1 MQGEEILK
9 GSVIPVNLKFNF
21 LLLVSGRFISG
32 VGATVITFA
41 LSLYV
46 LDITGSAGTFSLVMS
61 LSVLPMVFINIFTGV
76 FVDRYDKKKIIVGA
90 DIICGVIVLIYSE
103 LLDFYPESIVLIIL
117 YVLTVS
123 TIQSFFNLAINSAIP
138 EIVNKDNISAAN
150 AAIQGITAVV
160 NIIGPILGAVLYTTV
175 GIKVI
180 FIFNGIVLVTAGLL
194 EIFLK
199 FTKPGTPSEDILS
212 KKGYLAD
219 LKTTFSYLYSQK
231 IIIFF
236 LVFAA
241 IVSLMYFPMVSMVLT
256 YVSYNI
262 MKVTEIQLS
271 FIQASTAIGTIA
283 GAALISFKRSLS
295 SHMIKNFFTLFKVQ
309 AVLFILWLL
318 PLGAQVLT
326 GNKWSITIIFS
337 IILVALSS
345 VNTLQNVSMIS
356 YFQFQIPK
364 ELLGRVF
371 GVFMTAAYIF
381 SPIGIWLYGFLLNF
395 TKWYYLTTVSGI
407 TLLLIGIFAV
417 RSQYYYDFIN
427 DFKIKQGV

>member
-76 FVDRYDKKKIIVGA
+76 FVDRYDKKIIIVGS

-180 FIFNGIVLVTAGLL
+180 FMFNGIVLVAAGLL

-199 FTKPGTPSEDILS
+199 FTKPNTPSDDILS

-262 MKVTEIQLS
+262 MKVTEIQMS
-271 FIQASTAIGTIA
+271 FIQASAAIGTIA
-283 GAALISFKRSLS
+283 GAALISFIRSLS
-295 SHMIKNFFTLFKVQ
+295 SHMIKKFFTLFKVQ

-395 TKWYYLTTVSGI
+395 IKWYYLTTVSGI

-417 RSQYYYDFIN
+417 RSKYYYDFIN

>member
-1 MQGEEILK
+1 MQGEEILNR
-9 GSVIPVNLKFNF
+9 SIIPVNLKFNL

-32 VGATVITFA
+32 IGATVITFA

-123 TIQSFFNLAINSAIP
+123 TIQAFFNLAINSAIP
-138 EIVNKDNISAAN
+138 EIVNKDGISAAN

-180 FIFNGIVLVTAGLL
+180 FMFNGIVLVAAGLL
-194 EIFLK
+194 EMFLK
-199 FTKPGTPSEDILS
+199 FKKPDTSSEDNLC
-212 KKGYLAD
+212 KKGYLED

-262 MKVTEIQLS
+262 MKVTEIQMS
-271 FIQASTAIGTIA
+271 FIQASAAIGTIA
-283 GAALISFKRSLS
+283 GAALISFIKSLS
-295 SHMIKNFFTLFKVQ
+295 SHMIKKFFTLFKVQ

-318 PLGAQVLT
+318 PLGAQVLI

-337 IILVALSS
+337 IILVTLSS

-395 TKWYYLTTVSGI
+395 IKWYYLTTVSGI

-417 RSQYYYDFIN
+417 RSKYYYDFIN
-427 DFKIKQGV
+427 DLKIKQGV

>member
-76 FVDRYDKKKIIVGA
+76 FVDRYDKKKIIVGS

-103 LLDFYPESIVLIIL
+103 LLGFYPENIVLIIL

-180 FIFNGIVLVTAGLL
+180 FMFNGIVLVTAGLL

-199 FTKPGTPSEDILS
+199 FTKPNSPSDDILS

-262 MKVTEIQLS
+262 MKVTEIQMS
-271 FIQASTAIGTIA
+271 FIQASAAIGTIA
-283 GAALISFKRSLS
+283 GAALISFIRSLS

-326 GNKWSITIIFS
+326 GNKWSITVIFS

-395 TKWYYLTTVSGI
+395 IKWYYLTTVSGI

-417 RSQYYYDFIN
+417 RSKYYYDFIN

>member
-1 MQGEEILK
+1 MQGEEIFK

-76 FVDRYDKKKIIVGA
+76 FVDRYDKKKIIVGS

-138 EIVNKDNISAAN
+138 EIVNKDNISATN

-180 FIFNGIVLVTAGLL
+180 FMFNGIVLVAAGLIEL
-194 EIFLK
+194 FLK
-199 FTKPGTPSEDILS
+199 FTKPDTPSDDNLC

-241 IVSLMYFPMVSMVLT
+241 IVSLMYYPMVSMVLT

-262 MKVTEIQLS
+262 MKVTEIQMS
-271 FIQASTAIGTIA
+271 FIQASAAIGTIA
-283 GAALISFKRSLS
+283 GAALISFIKSLS
-295 SHMIKNFFTLFKVQ
+295 SHMIKKFFTLFKVQ

-381 SPIGIWLYGFLLNF
+381 SPIGIWLYGILLNYI
-395 TKWYYLTTVSGI
+395 KWYYLTTVSGI

-417 RSQYYYDFIN
+417 RSKYYYDFIN

>member
-76 FVDRYDKKKIIVGA
+76 FVDRYDKKKIIVGS

-103 LLDFYPESIVLIIL
+103 LLGFYPENIVLIIL

-180 FIFNGIVLVTAGLL
+180 FMFNGIVLVTAGLL

-199 FTKPGTPSEDILS
+199 FTKPNSPSDDILS

-262 MKVTEIQLS
+262 MKVTEIQMS
-271 FIQASTAIGTIA
+271 FIQASAAIGTIA
-283 GAALISFKRSLS
+283 GAALISFIRSLS

-326 GNKWSITIIFS
+326 GNKWSITVIFS

-395 TKWYYLTTVSGI
+395 IKWYYLTTVSGI

-417 RSQYYYDFIN
+417 RNKYYYDFIN

>member
-76 FVDRYDKKKIIVGA
+76 FVDRYDKKKIIVGS

-103 LLDFYPESIVLIIL
+103 LLDFYPENIVLIIL

-180 FIFNGIVLVTAGLL
+180 FMFNGIVLVTAGLL

-199 FTKPGTPSEDILS
+199 FTKPDTPSEDNPC

-283 GAALISFKRSLS
+283 GAALISFIKSLG

-326 GNKWSITIIFS
+326 GNKWSITVIFS

-395 TKWYYLTTVSGI
+395 IKWYYLTTVSGI
-407 TLLLIGIFAV
+407 TLLIIGIFAV
-417 RSQYYYDFIN
+417 RSKYFYDFIN
-427 DFKIKQGV
+427 DFKIKQEV